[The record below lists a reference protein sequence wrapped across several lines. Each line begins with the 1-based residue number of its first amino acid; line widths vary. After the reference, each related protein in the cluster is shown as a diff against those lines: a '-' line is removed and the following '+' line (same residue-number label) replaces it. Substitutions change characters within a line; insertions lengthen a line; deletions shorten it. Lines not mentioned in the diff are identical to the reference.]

1 MLFFDDLYC
10 YISDRENQILNRKA
24 YFYEII

>member
-10 YISDRENQILNRKA
+10 YIGDKIINIKNRKV